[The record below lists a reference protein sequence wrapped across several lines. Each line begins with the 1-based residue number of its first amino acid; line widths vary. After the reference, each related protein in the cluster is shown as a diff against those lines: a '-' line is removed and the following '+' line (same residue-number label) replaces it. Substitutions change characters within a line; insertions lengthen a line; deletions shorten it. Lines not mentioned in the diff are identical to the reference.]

1 MAKKPL
7 LAEVLAN
14 VNVPNR
20 HPSWLDK
27 LTPELLAEVEDIR
40 TQYAEGSLGSV
51 DSTTLARAITK
62 SLQARGVTMPQH
74 KQVQRWLR
82 ESPKK

>member
-1 MAKKPL
+1 MAKPL
-7 LAEVLAN
+7 LTDVLAN
-14 VNVPNR
+14 VTLPNR
-20 HPSWLDK
+20 HPSWLDR
-27 LTPELLAEVEDIR
+27 LTPELLAEVEEIR

-51 DSTTLARAITK
+51 DSTSLARAITK
-62 SLQARGVTMPQH
+62 SLEARGVTMPQH

>member
-14 VNVPNR
+14 VETPNR
-20 HPSWLDK
+20 HPSWLDR
-27 LTPELLAEVEDIR
+27 LTPELRAEVEGIR
-40 TQYAEGSLGSV
+40 TQFVDGSLGSV
-51 DSTTLARAITK
+51 DSHSLSRAITK
-62 SLQARGVTMPQH
+62 SLEARGVTMPQH